1 MKRLILLMLAMIFTA
16 SITQAQI
23 VLVGSESFDGST
35 HTFTSTPGSAWMAD
49 NTYQVDGTKSI
60 WGMVPNLAGDSIILT
75 TPVYDCSSYGYV
87 TMRFSHICKVS
98 PMDQVQVQYRLNIAG
113 TGGTWQDIPA
123 SVYEGSAANYAISGF
138 NAASYSIWNA
148 ADSLAL
154 PTNGWWKEEI
164 FDLSNLVSYD
174 QVQFRFV
181 IRKGNVSGTNISYG
195 WLIDKF
201 ELAASI
207 HELKAPVVEFL
218 TNMSDTVG
226 NTGPY
231 TIRAKVA
238 KRTIVPLVHPVLNYT
253 ASHPIAGTYS
263 DSILMTAVAGDS
275 IWEAILPQHIFGT
288 TYTYYINGHD
298 TVGNYAVA
306 RGGFIS
312 AHSKAASAS
321 GDSIQVG
328 YSLGSGDCS
337 YPFAPSC
344 GTYNWSRHLYK
355 GDTIFQ
361 MHINQNQGSNSPISI
376 SGIAFYTTY
385 TPASGP
391 ITRYNHKIYLM
402 QTTDAAIAGS
412 GYVDP
417 VSAGATLVYQ
427 GNIIFN
433 NGLNK
438 IVFNQPFVLNPGYNL
453 YFFNIDSS
461 ALNVCHSSSDRLYW
475 SYNSMPYTC
484 TDRHYEQLDC
494 SSSTT
499 ASTSSLPTTWF
510 YLGGSILDSN
520 SVALK
525 SIENP
530 ASSGTLANQVQPVLV
545 KFQNKG
551 FADMKSAVFGWS
563 LNGVFQDTIHWIGN
577 LPDDFSDT
585 ITLGYYTQRA
595 AQFDTIT
602 VWVNMPNGVV
612 DTNYFDDTLTVISY
626 GCESQLS
633 GTYTVGKGKD
643 FETLSDFVNIAKLCN
658 PAGDVTLEIESG
670 IYVEN
675 WNLSSMGNI
684 MGNYKLTLTS
694 EAHNADSVIVKPAS
708 GVALKLSNN
717 KNLTIKDIT
726 FDCSHIT
733 AYTVQFTS
741 ACEDVIIRDCKIL
754 SSTTTTSSS
763 SSAIYK
769 ASGTGIL
776 NRVSFINNYISGGY
790 YGFYLYA
797 GTGSAAASRG
807 DDIVIDSNLI
817 VDQYYY
823 ATYFYYGNFKVNGN
837 TILSKTNAASTYWY
851 GLRFYYCDINVQNN
865 KIEQRTDAITYPYGI
880 YAYYINQN
888 TLSTDSAL
896 VANNTI
902 SIATTSSYYGVCAGY
917 FNGEILHNTILVKG
931 TAGYGIYRANTTGVS
946 VFRVKNNIIRTIG
959 TSSYPIYLSTK
970 FDATIDDIDANDLK
984 GANYV
989 GYAGKAHTSLATWGD
1004 SVLTDSHSVS
1014 VEPHF
1019 LTESCFDLT
1028 DSAGLLVNAL
1038 AAVPNDIKGV
1048 NRGTITT
1055 MGAYHYYIKSNN
1067 ATPIE
1072 LVNLQTGYASN
1083 TIVPLKVAV
1092 RNDGSSTLTSLD
1104 INADINGVLQ
1114 TYKWTGSLATGAID
1128 TVTIASLQ
1136 ITENVYELK
1145 IYTSM
1150 PNASDDQ
1157 QPEIDT
1163 LSHIIIK
1170 CNGILSGSY
1179 TIGNGEDF
1187 EDLDIAFLSAKYCG
1201 INGSVQ
1207 FNITEDIYVNAN
1219 TFQTIPG
1226 TSASNPIIVSVAS
1239 GKTASLLAVS
1249 APVVALYNVEN
1260 IKFQNLNISD
1270 GTKGVVVKMSGI
1282 CRNITFDGCHINGM
1296 PSSTNSMDRTVE
1308 VYNSSSASN
1317 GAFNI
1322 VFNNNVIN
1330 GGYANMYLYYSCGT
1344 SGNMSKHNGW
1354 EITSNTFQNAYY
1366 YGIYTYYYGY
1376 FRKINNNSI
1385 TSRSNSSVYY
1395 ALNIYYYN
1403 AVEEIVANRIKATTS
1418 STAYGIYDYYYNNTS
1433 YGYTQPKLIANNEII
1448 VRSTSGTGYGCYLYS
1463 TKTDLYNNSIYCQ
1476 ANTCYG
1482 VYTYTTSTTYK
1493 YNINNNNIVVNRY
1506 SGSTT
1511 SQYPIYING
1520 TSYATTSYGTQDYNN
1535 YYNLTGSTTV
1545 ASMGGT
1551 AYTLTQLQSYRNTN
1565 SISVNPAIANPLN
1578 VLSPGSNVNLSCP
1591 RISTVLT
1598 DIAGTQRNATTL
1610 MGAYG
1615 EALKGLDVALNKIK
1629 LDSKKDGVATTPIL
1643 SVTNKSVSTNVST
1656 FDYTIDYNGVTT
1668 TGKFTESMVFLKEYQ
1683 IALPTFIPDTGVNNV
1698 KVYITS
1704 VNGVGLDSVRTNDT
1718 VSVTFTAC
1726 SKLHGTFV
1734 VGSGTGADFAN
1745 ITAFYNRIE
1754 DCMVDGDIELQFQS
1768 GNYTTLDV
1776 TANVTDA
1783 MNGYHL
1789 TINSV
1794 AEDSSAVKF
1803 TASGVI
1809 LTLNGQSNLT
1819 IKNVTLNSTG
1829 NKTVQITGD
1838 CHDIT
1843 FTHCA
1848 ILSLPTTTSSTY
1860 ACIYKTS
1867 NTGLVENFH
1876 VNNCLIDGG
1885 YYGIYLYGGSSSAY
1899 NSGIIDS
1906 NIVSNQYYYA
1916 IYSYYGD
1923 ITINHNSV
1931 ISRTSST
1938 TSYWYAIYSYY
1949 NNGDRIGNRILQR
1962 STNILY
1968 PYGMYSYYHG
1978 YYLNP
1983 TNKDYLFANNEIDV
1997 YTTGAYY
2004 GMSIGYSRLKIVN
2017 NSVRVK
2023 GSGMGYGL
2031 YIPDASNN
2039 HLSIYNNNIDMESGY
2054 PIYITAT
2061 SYINMIQSDYN
2072 NFSGPYFGYAAGAYM
2087 SQNAWQ
2093 NALQLDSHSV
2103 AVTPVYANNTGL
2115 ETSNYGN
2122 FFCPKHDSVSEDI
2135 NGNNRMS
2142 RTVMGAYTPE
2152 VQDFDLAVIVLD
2164 YPNGIHSNASTNVAI
2179 KVINLGNTN
2188 ITGANIGWRVNGVA
2202 QTPYTWTAPVAL
2214 GIFEDATINI
2224 GSFTTPASGFIKV
2237 EVWLTSVNSSTDD
2250 VQDND
2255 TIVSNDYVCGGPLA
2269 GTYTVGGSN
2278 ADFNTPEE
2286 MWSILNTCGIDST
2299 VEFRIAA
2306 GTYNPLEMIGNVTGA
2321 SDTNLIIITSA
2332 TGNANDVK
2340 FVGNDALVLS
2350 GASHLRI
2357 NNLTFDASAG
2367 SGAAVKLM
2375 GMITDVDFYACN
2387 MTASPTATTSTSA
2400 GVYYNNG
2407 SSTATT
2413 TLNNVKF
2420 IKNNISGGYYG
2431 MYLYYMGGATSN
2443 ITSGLC
2449 NVTIDS
2455 NNITNFY
2462 NSGIY
2467 SYYYSRYKSISH
2479 NTFVSRAASATQYV
2493 LYLNYYNVIDSG
2505 IVGNKILL
2513 QSTSTSYGF
2522 YCYYINS
2529 SSYASYPALFAN
2541 NEIRKLSGAG
2551 TSYGAYVYYPRI
2563 KMYNNSMLIKGTSTN
2578 YGIYHY
2584 STSSSYSCDMRNN
2597 ILATGSGYPIYCS
2610 SSAYVTSTYVTT
2622 DYNNYYSTSGNLAY
2636 TGSAQTTLAGLRSV
2650 TGQDAHSINV
2660 LPQWKDSTVD
2670 LDLANYIPFLSAN
2683 VGGLAT
2689 DIKGLSRTNTTI
2701 MGAYS
2706 TELYDGKDIKLESV
2720 EGFPET
2726 EDFCSAS
2733 YSDIDFVITGNGTV
2747 KTEFNQTALTAHLSI
2762 TGAVTFDT
2770 VVTINSGSME
2780 IFDRTTISIVKNM
2793 DITPSGIYHITA
2805 WIACSADT
2813 NYVND
2818 TISFDYIANKVAL
2831 PMDETF
2837 ENGLP
2842 LTMRVADNNTATGW
2856 EVLYDSNATGSVIPQ
2871 TGNAMIAFDGS
2882 RGAMSRLYTRQLDL
2896 SGTSQPILD
2905 FWYWHDT
2912 AATVS
2917 TMDYTDVRLTFDG
2930 GQTFTT
2936 LFSVRKNNG
2945 NDMGWTQYTYS
2956 LDSFVNQSCVILV
2969 FESMRMSLP
2978 QFDGEQYI
2986 DRIKLT
2992 SNQDL
2997 SLEEMLIPELTPCD
3011 YTGKELGI
3019 VMGSLTAQNINFES
3033 YPTSLQVNITGAT
3046 TQTYNIPLNS
3056 GIILGLEYDTLILD
3070 NNFDFNPGT
3079 YYIYAKIMTSIDKV
3093 ATNDVLYDTIIV
3105 NPSIDVAATQVT
3117 GGNDNTNCIGIEGQ
3131 VNQVVVF
3138 TNDGNMDMEDVIL
3151 TLNVYDITGAKVQTI
3166 EDTLAGVFA
3175 VNQTTTHTFAE
3186 AYDVPEGAMYNVEI
3200 VASPMCNAS
3209 LTYTDVITECVDQSD
3224 VEVTAFINPTDDET
3238 CSSVGENIK
3247 VKVRVSNN
3255 HPDEDIQG
3263 VVLNVVVSTNNTQ
3276 IASWTETLSDIA
3288 SDSYIDF
3295 EFPQGFNVPEEAD
3308 YTIVAYVN
3316 SIDTKAENDTLS
3328 MTKCTDLGVIDQD
3341 ANAMFLGQNIPNP
3354 ANAQTV
3360 VNYQVPT
3367 EGTVVFTLTTVTGQ
3381 VIYTTTQEVEAGRNS
3396 VEFNTENLAA
3406 GIYFYTMDF
3415 NGQRLTKKMTIR
3427 R

>member
-1 MKRLILLMLAMIFTA
+1 MLAMIFTA

-207 HELKAPVVEFL
+207 HELKSPEVSFIS
-218 TNMSDTVG
+218 NFPDTVYY
-226 NTGPY
+226 TGPY
-231 TIRAKVA
+231 IIQAKVA
-238 KRTIVPLVHPVLNYT
+238 KRTVVDLNTPNLIYT
-253 ASHPIAGTYS
+253 ASHPTAGTVT
-263 DSILMTAVAGDS
+263 DTLVMTAYQGDS
-275 IWEAILPQHIFGT
+275 LWQTTIPQYIFGST
-288 TYTYYINGHD
+288 INYSVRGED
-298 TVGNYAVA
+298 SVGNYATA
-306 RGGFIS
+306 TGGFVS
-312 AHSKAASAS
+312 AHSKAASTS

-328 YSLGSGDCS
+328 YSMTGGDCS

-361 MHINQNQGSNSPISI
+361 MHGIQNNGSNASISI
-376 SGIAFYTTY
+376 SGIAFYTGY

-391 ITRYNHKIYLM
+391 YTRYNHRIYLM
-402 QTTDAAIAGS
+402 QTNDVNMTS

-417 VSAGATLVYQ
+417 VTAGATLVYQ
-427 GNIIFN
+427 GNITFH

-438 IVFNQPFVLNPGYNL
+438 IVFDQPFVLNPGYNL

-461 ALNVCHSSSDRLYW
+461 ALNVCHSSSDRLHW
-475 SYNSMPYTC
+475 AYNSQTYTC
-484 TDRHYEQLDC
+484 SDRHYEQLDC
-494 SSSTT
+494 NNSSTT
-499 ASTSSLPTTWF
+499 AATSSLPTTWF
-510 YLGGSILDSN
+510 YLGGSITDSN
-520 SVALK
+520 SVAMYK
-525 SIENP
+525 IENP
-530 ASSGTLANQVQPVLV
+530 TTTGTIANQVQPVLV
-545 KFQNKG
+545 TFKNKG
-551 FADMKSAVFGWS
+551 FANLTSAVLGWS
-563 LNGVFQDTIHWIGN
+563 LNGVLQDTIHWTGN
-577 LPDDFSDT
+577 LPDDFNDT

-595 AQFDTIT
+595 SQFDTIK
-602 VWVNMPNGVV
+602 VWVNMPNGVL

-626 GCESQLS
+626 GCESQFS
-633 GTYTVGKGKD
+633 GTYTVGKGND
-643 FETLSDFVNIAKLCN
+643 FESLSDFVDVAKLCN
-658 PAGDVTLEIESG
+658 PVGDITLEIESG
-670 IYVEN
+670 TYVEN
-675 WNLSSMGNI
+675 WDMSSIGNI
-684 MGNYKLTLTS
+684 MGNHMLTITS
-694 EAHNADSVIVKPAS
+694 KAHNADSVIVKPAS

-896 VANNTI
+896 IANNTI
-902 SIATTSSYYGVCAGY
+902 SIATTSSYYGMYLGY

-931 TAGYGIYRANTTGVS
+931 TTSGYGIFRTGVSGVS

-959 TSSYPIYLSTK
+959 ISSYPIYLSTK

-1067 ATPIE
+1067 ATPVE
-1072 LVNLQTGYASN
+1072 LYDIQSSYASN
-1083 TIVPLKVAV
+1083 TSVPLKVVV
-1092 RNDGSSTLTSLD
+1092 RNDGSNTLTSLD
-1104 INADINGVLQ
+1104 INAEINGVLQ
-1114 TYKWTGSLATGAID
+1114 QPYKWTGSLATGAID
-1128 TVTIASLQ
+1128 TVTITTLQ
-1136 ITENVYELK
+1136 IADSYYQIK
-1145 IYTSM
+1145 IYTSL
-1150 PNASDDQ
+1150 PNGTADLQ
-1157 QPEIDT
+1157 TENDT
-1163 LSHIIIK
+1163 LNHLIVR
-1170 CNGILSGSY
+1170 CNGILSGTY
-1179 TIGNGEDF
+1179 TIGQGEDF
-1187 EDLDIAFLSAKYCG
+1187 EDLDLAFMAAKYCG

-1207 FNITEDIYVNAN
+1207 FALTEDIIVNSK
-1219 TFQTIPG
+1219 TFQTVSG
-1226 TSASNPIIVSVAS
+1226 TSSSNPIVITTAVS
-1239 GKTASLLAVS
+1239 KASLLANS
-1249 APVVALYNVEN
+1249 SPVIMLHNVEN

-1270 GTKGVVVKMSGI
+1270 GTKGVVVKMAGI
-1282 CRNITFDGCHINGM
+1282 CRNITFDGCNINGM
-1296 PSSTNSMDRTVE
+1296 PSSTNSNDRTIE
-1308 VYNSSSASN
+1308 VYNSSSDAN

-1330 GGYANMYLYYSCGT
+1330 GGYYNMYLYYISGT
-1344 SGNMSKHNGW
+1344 SGAMTKGNGW
-1354 EITSNTFQNAYY
+1354 DITNNTFQNAYY
-1366 YGIYTYYYGY
+1366 YGIYDYYYGY
-1376 FRKINNNSI
+1376 FRKINNNTI
-1385 TSRSNSSVYY
+1385 TSRSNSSGYYGVY
-1395 ALNIYYYN
+1395 LSYYN
-1403 AVEEIVANRIKATTS
+1403 AVEEIMNNRINITAT
-1418 STAYGIYDYYYNNTS
+1418 STAYGISDYYYNNTS

-1448 VRSTSGTGYGCYLYS
+1448 IKSTGSSYVYGIYACT
-1463 TKTDLYNNSIYCQ
+1463 TKVNIYNNSIYCYS
-1476 ANTCYG
+1476 NYSYG
-1482 VYTYTTSTTYK
+1482 VYRATYSSSTYSI
-1493 YNINNNNIVVNRY
+1493 NIVNNNILVNRY

-1511 SQYPIYING
+1511 TQYPLYINS
-1520 TSYATTSYGTQDYNN
+1520 TTYATSTYGTCDYNN

-1551 AYTLTQLQSYRNTN
+1551 AYTLAQLKSYQNASSTN
-1565 SISVNPAIANPLN
+1565 VNPSIANPLSILCQGAN
-1578 VLSPGSNVNLSCP
+1578 ANLSCP
-1591 RISTVLT
+1591 RLAAVLT
-1598 DIAGTQRNATTL
+1598 DITGDQRNATTA

-1615 EALKGLDVALNKIK
+1615 EPLKNLDVALNKIK
-1629 LDSKKDGVATTPIL
+1629 LDSKEDGVATSPVLFVINRSLT
-1643 SVTNKSVSTNVST
+1643 TKVSSFAYKVE
-1656 FDYTIDYNGVTT
+1656 YNGVTT
-1668 TGKFTESMVFLKEYQ
+1668 TGQFIENMVFLKEYQ
-1683 IALPTFIPDTGVNNV
+1683 ITLPTFIPDTGVNNI

-1704 VNGVGLDSVRTNDT
+1704 VNGAGLDSVRTNDT

-1726 SKLHGTFV
+1726 SKIHGTYV
-1734 VGSGTGADFAN
+1734 VGSGAGADFAN
-1745 ITAFYNRIE
+1745 LTAFYNQIA

-1768 GNYTTLDV
+1768 GTYTTLDV
-1776 TANVTDA
+1776 TSAVTDA
-1783 MNGYHL
+1783 MGGHHL

-1794 AEDSSAVKF
+1794 AKDSSAVKF
-1803 TASGVI
+1803 TTSSVV

-1838 CHDIT
+1838 CHNIT

-1860 ACIYKTS
+1860 ACIYKAS
-1867 NTGLVENFH
+1867 STGLVENFN
-1876 VNNCLIDGG
+1876 VNNCLLDGG
-1885 YYGIYLYGGSSSAY
+1885 YYGIYLYGGGSSAY

-1938 TSYWYAIYSYY
+1938 TTYWYGIYSYY

-1962 STNILY
+1962 SNSITY
-1968 PYGMYSYYHG
+1968 PYGMYAYYHG
-1978 YYLNP
+1978 TYLNP

-2004 GMSIGYSRLKIVN
+2004 GMSIGYSRLNIVN

-2103 AVTPVYANNTGL
+2103 AVPPVYANNTGL

-2202 QTPYTWTAPVAL
+2202 QTPYTWTASPAL
-2214 GIFEDATINI
+2214 PTFEDATINI

-2299 VEFRIAA
+2299 VEFKIAA

-2367 SGAAVKLM
+2367 SGVAVKLM

-2413 TLNNVKF
+2413 TLSNVKF

-2431 MYLYYMGGATSN
+2431 MYLYYMGGANSN

-2462 NSGIY
+2462 CYGIY

-2479 NTFVSRAASATQYV
+2479 NTFVSRAISATQYV

-2563 KMYNNSMLIKGTSTN
+2563 KMYNNSMLIKGTGTN

-2610 SSAYVTSTYVTT
+2610 SSTYVTSTYVTT
-2622 DYNNYYSTSGNLAY
+2622 DYNNYYSTAGTIGF
-2636 TGSAQTTLAGLRSV
+2636 TGVAQTTLAALRSA

-2997 SLEEMLIPELTPCD
+2997 SIEEMIVPELTPCD
-3011 YTGKELGI
+3011 YTGKELSI
-3019 VMGSLTAQNINFES
+3019 VLGSLTAQNISFES

-3056 GIILGLEYDTLILD
+3056 GIIPGMDYDTLVLD
-3070 NNFDFNPGT
+3070 NDFDFNPGT

-3151 TLNVYDITGAKVQTI
+3151 TLNVYDITGAKVQII

-3175 VNQTTTHTFAE
+3175 VNQTTTYTFAE
-3186 AYDVPEGAMYNVEI
+3186 AYDVPEGAMYNVEV
-3200 VASPMCNAS
+3200 VASPMCNAT

-3224 VEVTAFINPTDDET
+3224 VEVTAFINPADDET
-3238 CSSVGENIK
+3238 CSSVGTNIK

-3276 IASWTETLSDIA
+3276 IASWTETLSDIS

-3316 SIDTKAENDTLS
+3316 SVDAKSSNDTLS
-3328 MTKCTDLGVIDQD
+3328 ITKCTDLGVIDQN
-3341 ANAMFLGQNIPNP
+3341 ANAMSLGQNIPNP
-3354 ANAQTV
+3354 AKAQTV

-3381 VIYTTTQEVEAGRNS
+3381 VIYTTAQEVEAGRNS

>member
-207 HELKAPVVEFL
+207 HELKAPVVSFIS
-218 TNMSDTVG
+218 NFPDTVYY
-226 NTGPY
+226 TGPY
-231 TIRAKVA
+231 IIQAKVA
-238 KRTIVPLVHPVLNYT
+238 KRTVVDLNTPNLIYT
-253 ASHPIAGTYS
+253 ASHPTAGTVT
-263 DSILMTAVAGDS
+263 DTLVMTAYQGDS
-275 IWEAILPQHIFGT
+275 LWQTTIPQYIFGST
-288 TYTYYINGHD
+288 INYSVRGED
-298 TVGNYAVA
+298 SVGNYATA
-306 RGGFIS
+306 TGGFVS
-312 AHSKAASAS
+312 AHSKAASTS

-328 YSLGSGDCS
+328 YSMTGGDCS

-361 MHINQNQGSNSPISI
+361 MHGIQNNGSNASISI
-376 SGIAFYTTY
+376 SGIAFYSNN
-385 TPASGP
+385 TPSSGAY
-391 ITRYNHKIYLM
+391 TRYNHRIYLM
-402 QTTDAAIAGS
+402 QTNDVNMTS

-417 VSAGATLVYQ
+417 VTAGATLVYQ
-427 GNIIFN
+427 GNITFH

-438 IVFNQPFVLNPGYNL
+438 IVFDQPFVLNPGYNL

-461 ALNVCHSSSDRLYW
+461 ALNVCHSSSDRLHW
-475 SYNSMPYTC
+475 AYNNQTYTC
-484 TDRHYEQLDC
+484 SDRHYEQLDC
-494 SSSTT
+494 NNSSTT
-499 ASTSSLPTTWF
+499 AATSSLPTTWF
-510 YLGGSILDSN
+510 YLGGSITDSN
-520 SVALK
+520 SVAMYK
-525 SIENP
+525 IENP
-530 ASSGTLANQVQPVLV
+530 TTTGTIANQVQPVLV
-545 KFQNKG
+545 TFKNKG
-551 FADMKSAVFGWS
+551 FANLTSAVLGWS
-563 LNGVFQDTIHWIGN
+563 LNGVLQDTIHWTGN
-577 LPDDFSDT
+577 LPDDFNDT

-595 AQFDTIT
+595 SQFDTIK
-602 VWVNMPNGVV
+602 VWVNMPNGVL

-626 GCESQLS
+626 GCESQFS
-633 GTYTVGKGKD
+633 GTYTVGKGND
-643 FETLSDFVNIAKLCN
+643 FESLSDFVDVAKLCN
-658 PAGDVTLEIESG
+658 PVGDITLEIESG
-670 IYVEN
+670 TYVEN
-675 WNLSSMGNI
+675 WDMSSIGNI
-684 MGNYKLTLTS
+684 MGNHMLTITS
-694 EAHNADSVIVKPAS
+694 KAHNADSVIVKPAS

-902 SIATTSSYYGVCAGY
+902 SIATTSGYYGVCAGY

-1354 EITSNTFQNAYY
+1354 EITNNTFQNAYY

-1403 AVEEIVANRIKATTS
+1403 SVEEILANRIKVTTS
-1418 STAYGIYDYYYNNTS
+1418 STAYGIYDNYYNNTS

-1448 VRSTSGTGYGCYLYS
+1448 VRSTGSTGYGCYLYT
-1463 TKTDLYNNSIYCQ
+1463 TKTNLYNNSIYCQ

-1482 VYTYTTSTTYK
+1482 VYTYTTSTTYM

-1545 ASMGGT
+1545 ASMSGT
-1551 AYTLTQLQSYRNTN
+1551 AYTLTQLQSYRNAN

-1591 RISTVLT
+1591 RIATVLT

-1610 MGAYG
+1610 MGAYS
-1615 EALKGLDVALNKIK
+1615 EVLKNLDVALNKIK

-1643 SVTNKSVSTNVST
+1643 SAINKSITTNVST
-1656 FDYTIDYNGVTT
+1656 FDYTVDYNGVTT
-1668 TGKFTESMVFLKEYQ
+1668 TGKFTGSMVFLKEYQ
-1683 IALPTFIPDTGVNNV
+1683 IALPTFIPDTGVNNI

-1745 ITAFYNRIE
+1745 ITAFHNKIE

-1962 STNILY
+1962 SNSITY

-2578 YGIYHY
+2578 YGIRHY

-2597 ILATGSGYPIYCS
+2597 ILATGSGYPIYCES
-2610 SSAYVTSTYVTT
+2610 SSYVTSAYVTT

-2670 LDLANYIPFLSAN
+2670 LDLANYIPFLSTN

-2896 SGTSQPILD
+2896 SGTSEPILD

-3070 NNFDFNPGT
+3070 NNFDFNRGT

-3381 VIYTTTQEVEAGRNS
+3381 VIYTTTQEVAAGRNS